1 MRWPS
6 LGLALLAAQAAADT
20 SATITS
26 APSTTSSKS
35 GSSSLD
41 LAEATT
47 ITNGTVALP
56 SGSYITYS
64 TTVTLANGKSSVLVS
79 TQTARNATLTSG
91 NQTSVSTTSSDSIT
105 VLVGGGHTTTLTGNS
120 TMNATT
126 TATATATQAP
136 VKNTRPCNGHPE
148 YCSRSYSNISMVAA
162 HNSPFVRKG
171 NAAANQMLPVTTQ
184 LDDGIRMLQFESH
197 YRNGTIMLC
206 HTSCDLLNAGTLES
220 YLTTVNQWVRDNP
233 YDVVTILMVNSD
245 YVDPGNYTTPV
256 MNSGIMDLV
265 YTPPKIPMALHDWP
279 TLSDMIFAN
288 KRVVFFLDYQ
298 ANQTAIPWLN
308 DEFSQMWETPFS
320 PTDRQFPC
328 TEQRPPDLAPKDA
341 KNRMYMANHNLNV
354 ELNLGSLS
362 ILIPNSAVINETNAV
377 SGYGSLG
384 RMADNCT
391 AMWNRPPNFL
401 LVDYYNE
408 GNVPGSVFEVA
419 AKMNNVTYNGK
430 CCGLVSS
437 ALSMFSSA
445 HLSTI
450 FVISAGV
457 FAFSSAF

>member
-64 TTVTLANGKSSVLVS
+64 TTITLANGKSSVLVS
-79 TQTARNATLTSG
+79 TQTARNATFTSG
-91 NQTSVSTTSSDSIT
+91 NQTAVSTTSSDSLT

-120 TMNATT
+120 TMNA

-148 YCSRSYSNISMVAA
+148 YCSRSYSNITMVAA

-171 NAAANQMLPVTTQ
+171 SAASNQMLPVTTQ

-220 YLTTVNQWVRDNP
+220 YLTTVNQWVRDHP

-245 YVDPGNYTTPV
+245 YVDPGNYTAPV

-265 YTPPKIPMALHDWP
+265 YTSPKIPMALHDWP

-362 ILIPNSAVINETNAV
+362 ILIPNTAVINETNAV

-408 GNVPGSVFEVA
+408 GNFPGSVFEVA

-437 ALSMFSSA
+437 ALSIFSSA

-450 FVISAGV
+450 FMISAGV